1 MKESKFDRDFFVES
15 DGSMIQRPIVIIGA
29 PRSGTTIL
37 QRCLAVHPE
46 LWHLRAES
54 HYILEGPCHPRKLGR
69 WSNRCTREDI
79 DEETVE
85 FIRERFC
92 EEAIN
97 VSKVLS
103 NSGWLFGTSSL
114 VGRTFSAAAVLSLG
128 YCSKIAKPDRFRFL
142 EKTPKNSL
150 RVSLLNR
157 LFPDA
162 LFIWNQRHPA
172 ENIDSLVAGWHT
184 SDKIGAIEL
193 PRFARASYPVAGDLN
208 LKDYSDKWWKFA
220 LVPEWETLQSKTV
233 GEIAAWQYYQCNRHA
248 LKDFQTID
256 DERIFKLHHESFVRN
271 PLSSVRE
278 ILEWAGLPKSEVV
291 EQFAQMLPKVND
303 TKGETRD
310 EETGLRY
317 PEGVYRGVRSVPEL
331 NGLASRMGYDDIG
344 VYP

>member
-1 MKESKFDRDFFVES
+1 
-15 DGSMIQRPIVIIGA
+15 MIQRPIVIIGA

-54 HYILEGPCHPRKLGR
+54 HYILEGPYHPRKLGR
-69 WSNRCTREDI
+69 QSNRCTKEDT

-85 FIRERFC
+85 AVRRRFY
-92 EEAIN
+92 EEAVNI
-97 VSKVLS
+97 SKVL
-103 NSGWLFGTSSL
+103 NNPGWLFGTSSL
-114 VGRTFSAAAVLSLG
+114 VGRAFSATAVLTLG
-128 YCSKIAKPDRFRFL
+128 ACSKMVKPDDFRFL

-150 RVSLLNR
+150 RVSLLDR

-172 ENIDSLVAGWHT
+172 KNIDSLVAGWHT
-184 SDKIGAIEL
+184 SDKIGPIKL

-208 LKDYSDKWWKFA
+208 LKDYADKWWKFA

-233 GEIAAWQYYQCNRHA
+233 GEVATWQYYQCNRYA
-248 LKDFQTID
+248 LKDFESID
-256 DERIFKLHHESFVRN
+256 DERIFELNHESFVQN
-271 PLSSVRE
+271 PLSSVRN
-278 ILEWAGLPKSEVV
+278 ISEWADLPKSQVV
-291 EQFAQMLPKVND
+291 EHFARALPQVND

-317 PEGVYRGVRSVPEL
+317 PEGVQRGIMSVPEL
-331 NGLASRMGYDDIG
+331 NDLTSRMGYGDIS